1 MYVIVNVPD
10 SCVFLS
16 PVDDLKWEGT
26 VLSLAIYFTV
36 VTLAA
41 EQELDSGSGSG
52 AGDPGPGL
60 RPRLAVEVYFS
71 PGVRGS

>member
-1 MYVIVNVPD
+1 M
-10 SCVFLS
+10 S
-16 PVDDLKWEGT
+16 PVDILKWGGT

-36 VTLAA
+36 ATPAV

-60 RPRLAVEVYFS
+60 RLRLAVEVYFS
-71 PGVRGS
+71 PGLRGS